1 MDKLFS
7 RFFFSVAS
15 RTAGL
20 LALLC
25 LLGSCTFSREG
36 RPLQILLVPSQ
47 DKGVLLEKGT
57 LVKEW
62 LEKDLRRR
70 VEIQVP
76 VNYTTIIEA
85 FGGKRADVAFM
96 NSFGYLLAHAKHRAQ
111 VRLIAVSQGKTEYFG
126 QIIAR
131 KGRINGI
138 QELKGKKW
146 GFVSPASGSGYVAVL
161 KFLQNQNLKAD
172 DFTFFGSHDAVVTA
186 VYQGRVDVGATF
198 YAEDESGVPQDA
210 RRLVKTQFPDVF
222 EKLER
227 VSMTGPLPN
236 EVVVVRADLPDNVK
250 TEVTQSLQKFIRTE
264 TGHKIFRDLYHYD
277 DLVPTTEAPFL
288 ALEKDFAA
296 LGLGVEKLIS
306 K

>member
-1 MDKLFS
+1 MLS
-7 RFFFSVAS
+7 RFSFSVAG
-15 RTAGL
+15 RVAGW

-25 LLGSCTFSREG
+25 LLGSCTSSREG

-47 DKGVLLEKGT
+47 DKGVLLEKGA
-57 LVKEW
+57 LVKVW
-62 LEKDLRRR
+62 LEKDLKRQ

-85 FGGKRADVAFM
+85 FGGKRVDVALM
-96 NSFGYLLAHAKHRAQ
+96 NSFGYLLARAKHGAQ

-146 GFVSPASGSGYVAVL
+146 GFVSPASGSGYVAAL

-198 YAEDESGVPQDA
+198 YAEDEGGVPQDA

-236 EVVVVRADLPDNVK
+236 EVVVVRADLSETLK
-250 TEVTQSLQKFIRTE
+250 FEVTYSLQKFIRTE
-264 TGHKIFRDLYHYD
+264 AGKKIFRDLYHYE
-277 DLVPTTEAPFL
+277 DLVATTDAPFL
-288 ALEKDFAA
+288 ALEKD
-296 LGLGVEKLIS
+296 LETMGLGVEKLID